1 MIPEAHISP
10 SHLSERMAAGKG
22 VWCMLFFLILSLTA
36 IAQRELLTNP
46 SFEAGVA
53 DIFEKE
59 FFTMKGWRDW
69 GSHVM
74 FPGNSPPDIH
84 TSNTNWWSVKR
95 QSQHGRSFV
104 GLVTRPD
111 GSFESLAQRLKEP
124 LIAGLP
130 YILTIYVS
138 QDSIYLSPWRLYG
151 YQQINFV
158 NPTVLRI
165 WGSNT
170 AGQMEELLA
179 ESQPVD
185 HYEWRQYVF
194 QFIPKDRYKFLVISA
209 RSPAGETD
217 KMTGHILI
225 DNASLHK

>member
-1 MIPEAHISP
+1 
-10 SHLSERMAAGKG
+10 
-22 VWCMLFFLILSLTA
+22 
-36 IAQRELLTNP
+36 
-46 SFEAGVA
+46 
-53 DIFEKE
+53 
-59 FFTMKGWRDW
+59 MKGWRDW
-69 GSHVM
+69 GSYVM

-84 TSNTNWWSVKR
+84 TSNTNWWSVNR
-95 QSQHGRSFV
+95 QPQHGRSFV

-130 YILTIYVS
+130 YTLTIYVS

-170 AGQMEELLA
+170 AGQMEALLA

-185 HYEWRQYVF
+185 HYEWRQYVI
-194 QFIPKDRYKFLVISA
+194 QLIPKERYKFLVISV
-209 RSPAGETD
+209 RSPSAETD
-217 KMTGHILI
+217 KMPGHILI
-225 DNASLHK
+225 DNASLQK